1 MNKWGLP
8 FDMRGGYMEDNNN
21 FFFED
26 ELARIDPET
35 HNLIRLEEERQTKKI
50 MLIASESICPKPV
63 KEALASVFTNLYA
76 EGYPHMRYIRDERD
90 ELLDFDRQL
99 PFHRRYSDRRYY
111 KGVDYVDFI
120 EALAQK
126 RCAELFASEQTPAER
141 IFCNVQPLS
150 GAAANNAVYE
160 AFLEPGDTV
169 MGMALDS
176 GGHLTHGSESNR
188 SGRFYTI
195 VPYTVNPNT
204 GRLDYDAIKE
214 MAIEHQPR
222 MIIAGYSAYPWNI
235 DWNKFRE
242 IADAVPGG
250 CILHADIAHTAGLV
264 AAGCFPN
271 PVGIADVTAF
281 TTHKTLCGPR
291 GAVIITTDEEKAKLV
306 ESAVFPGEQG
316 GPHICNIAAKAVNF
330 KIAQSEE
337 FKALQEK
344 IIENAQHLAKALE
357 DRGLTLAYGGTNT
370 HIALIDLK
378 ALKTPTGYPLTGEAA
393 SRILDMCGLTA
404 NKNAISG
411 DDNPVHPTAIRLGTT
426 WVTQRGA
433 GTPEIERIAELVCK
447 VLTNIHAFE
456 YIGGIGTIGRGKI
469 DFTLMEEI
477 KREVADLERSLAREE
492 TSLDSGY
499 PHYYALGSA
508 RERETCLRAVHEN
521 LKSSFD
527 GFHGCIMPINY
538 GMPESEYQ
546 AATSSGA
553 LFDLWDMGVLEITG
567 DTDRIM
573 PFLQQALTK
582 DVSDLAPGQ
591 STHSFILRGDAT
603 VMDDVQLLRLDSQK
617 ETRSRYL
624 MLANTANTE
633 QLKTW
638 LRALSDGYILFDSE
652 DVFLKVEGPITVR
665 DLYGVEEPERLSGLA
680 LVGPKAGDILAG
692 IAPDII
698 DMQPLNLVSVNIGG
712 EDVIISHD
720 RMGEIDSY
728 HLFTNPSNIL
738 DLWNLI
744 LKEGAEHGIVPSGI
758 QVRERI
764 RKESDL
770 PLYDGKTMFDVLP
783 FYEKNN
789 DLIDLDKSYFVGQGR
804 LRENVK
810 EEPKEANKIEYKY
823 ESRDKPVKK
832 SCLYEEH
839 VKLTKKIVSFAGWE
853 MPLWYTKT
861 SEEHQAVRKTAGLFD
876 VSHMGVLEISGEHA
890 TRFMDFVTA
899 NYLPMLKVGFSHYSY
914 ILDPEGKVLDD
925 VFIYRLEHNRYMMV
939 VNAVNNDK
947 ILAWLNAVNSRELLI
962 DRNNQA
968 NEIEHSVTIR
978 DLKDESSGTDRRVDI
993 SLQGPNS
1000 LKILM
1005 ACATDDTKT
1014 RLERLRKFE
1023 FTDVEID
1030 GINMV
1035 ISRTGYTGEEIG
1047 FEFYV
1052 HPDEAPKIWNL
1063 LLAKGEQ
1070 YGIKPAGLGA
1080 RDSTRTEAGFP
1091 LYGHEL
1097 EGEHAIDPVEAGY
1110 GSFVRFHKPFFI
1122 GRRKL
1127 LERHLKTNRAVVRF
1141 RMKDKGIRAVR
1152 PGYFVFGMQGESI
1165 GSVTSSVLVEG
1176 LQYGLALIDKKYN
1189 VEGDSL
1195 IVSLK
1200 TVEKAT
1206 DNVMDGVKGKDY
1218 EEAEVLPRFMNEL
1231 DMGETPKKM

>member
-1 MNKWGLP
+1 
-8 FDMRGGYMEDNNN
+8 MEDKGN
-21 FFFED
+21 FFFE
-26 ELARIDPET
+26 ETLERIDPET
-35 HNLIRLEEERQTKKI
+35 DYIIKLEEERQTKKI

-90 ELLDFDRQL
+90 ELMDFDRQL

-111 KGVDYVDFI
+111 KGVEYVDFI

-126 RCAELFASEQTPAER
+126 RCAELFSSEHTPAER

-188 SGRFYTI
+188 SGRFYNI
-195 VPYTVNPNT
+195 VPYTVNPES
-204 GRLDYDAIKE
+204 GLLDYDAIKQL
-214 MAIEHQPR
+214 AIDHQPK

-242 IADAVPGG
+242 IADAVSGG

-264 AAGCFPN
+264 AAGCFSN

-291 GAVIITTDEEKAKLV
+291 GAVIITTNEEKTKLI

-344 IIENAQHLAKALE
+344 IVENAQYLAKALE

-370 HIALIDLK
+370 HIVLIDLK
-378 ALKTPTGYPLTGEAA
+378 AVKTPTGYPLTGEAA

-433 GTPEIERIAELVCK
+433 GRTEIERIAELVCK

-469 DFTLMEEI
+469 DFALMEEI
-477 KREVADLERSLAREE
+477 KSEVAQLEDCLAREE
-492 TSLDSGY
+492 INLKSSY

-521 LKSSFD
+521 LKSSLD
-527 GFHGCIMPINY
+527 DFHGCIMPLNY
-538 GMPESEYQ
+538 GVPESEFQ
-546 AATSSGA
+546 AATNSAA
-553 LFDLWDMGVLEITG
+553 LFDLWDMGVLEIAG
-567 DTDRIM
+567 DTDRVM

-582 DVSDLAPGQ
+582 DVSDLTPGQ
-591 STHSFILRGDAT
+591 SAHSFILRGDAT
-603 VMDDVQLLRLDSQK
+603 VMDDVQLLRMDSEK

-624 MLANTANTE
+624 MLTNTANTE

-638 LRALSDGYILFDSE
+638 LRALSDGYILFDTE

-680 LVGPKAGDILAG
+680 LFGPKSGDILAG
-692 IAPDII
+692 IAPEVSNL
-698 DMQPLNLVSVNIGG
+698 QPSNLVSVNLAG

-720 RMGEIDSY
+720 MMGDIDYY
-728 HLFTNPSNIL
+728 HLFTNPSHVL

-744 LKEGAEHGIVPSGI
+744 LDKGAEHGIAPSGI

-764 RKESDL
+764 RKESGL
-770 PLYDGKTMFDVLP
+770 PLYDGNTIFDVLP
-783 FYEKNN
+783 LYEQNN
-789 DLIDLDKSYFVGQGR
+789 DLIDLDKSYFVGQR
-804 LRENVK
+804 LLRENVK
-810 EEPKEANKIEYKY
+810 QESTKMVKKQYRYEPQG
-823 ESRDKPVKK
+823 SPVKK

-839 VKLTKKIVSFAGWE
+839 AKLTKKIVPFAGWE
-853 MPLWYTKT
+853 MPLWYTKI
-861 SEEHQAVRKTAGLFD
+861 SEEHKAVRETAGLFD

-914 ILDPEGKVLDD
+914 ILNPDGKVLDD
-925 VFIYRLEHNRYMMV
+925 VFIYRIEHNRYMMV

-947 ILAWLNAVNSRELLI
+947 ILAWLNAVNSREFVI
-962 DRNNQA
+962 DKSNLA

-978 DLKDESSGTDRRVDI
+978 DLKNESSGEDRRVDI

-1000 LKILM
+1000 FKILC
-1005 ACATDDTKT
+1005 ACVHGETKA
-1014 RLERLRKFE
+1014 RLKRLRKFE
-1023 FTDVEID
+1023 FMHADID
-1030 GINMV
+1030 DMKLI

-1052 HPDEAPKIWNL
+1052 HPDEAPRLWNL
-1063 LLAKGEQ
+1063 LMAKGEQ

-1097 EGEHAIDPVEAGY
+1097 EGEHEIDPIEAGY

-1122 GRRKL
+1122 GRKEL
-1127 LERHLKTNRAVVRF
+1127 LLRHLETNRAVARF
-1141 RMKDKGIRAVR
+1141 RMKEKGIRAVR
-1152 PGYFVFGMQGESI
+1152 PGYVVYNMDGENI
-1165 GSVTSSVLVEG
+1165 GTVTSSVLVEG

-1189 VEGDSL
+1189 VEGESL
-1195 IVSLK
+1195 IVSLRPI
-1200 TVEKAT
+1200 ENAT
-1206 DNVMDGVKGKDY
+1206 DDVAGGVKSKDY
-1218 EEAEVLPRFMNEL
+1218 GEAEVLPRFMNEL